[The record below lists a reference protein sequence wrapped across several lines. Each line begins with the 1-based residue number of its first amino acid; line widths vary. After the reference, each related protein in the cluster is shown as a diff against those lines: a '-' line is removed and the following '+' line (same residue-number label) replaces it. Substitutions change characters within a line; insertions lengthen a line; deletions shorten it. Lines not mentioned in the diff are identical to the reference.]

1 MPVTDMTRA
10 RLHRIVARLLGVSDA
25 QAATASPDTVPA
37 WDSIAHLSLVMAIE
51 QEFRVQFPAD
61 SIMELSSVEAID
73 RAINE
78 QLAR

>member
-10 RLHRIVARLLGVSDA
+10 RLYEIVARLLGVSETD
-25 QAATASPDTVPA
+25 AATASPDTVPA

-51 QEFRVQFPAD
+51 QEFRVQFSAD
-61 SIMELSSVEAID
+61 RIMELSSVEAIG
-73 RAINE
+73 RAIDE